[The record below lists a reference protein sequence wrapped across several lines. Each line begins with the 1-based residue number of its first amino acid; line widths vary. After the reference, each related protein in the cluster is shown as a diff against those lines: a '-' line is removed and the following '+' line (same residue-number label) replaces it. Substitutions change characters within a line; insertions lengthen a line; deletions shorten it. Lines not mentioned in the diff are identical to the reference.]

1 MIIEMIEDVQ
11 ILKKLINCI
20 QDAELQ
26 NSFILVLNDLQVKLA
41 DVI

>member
-1 MIIEMIEDVQ
+1 MIEDVQ
-11 ILKKLINCI
+11 TLKKLINCI
-20 QDAELQ
+20 QDSELQ